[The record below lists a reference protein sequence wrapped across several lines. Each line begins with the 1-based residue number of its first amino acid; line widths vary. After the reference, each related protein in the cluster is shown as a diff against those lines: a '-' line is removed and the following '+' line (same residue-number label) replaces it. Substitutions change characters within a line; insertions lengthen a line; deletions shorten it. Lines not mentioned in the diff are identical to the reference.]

1 MRLVLCD
8 VDEDV
13 VRAWRQFCTDIDGVS
28 IQHGSILEVA
38 CDAVVSPANSFGFMD
53 GGVDAAYR
61 AFFGSQIQEQVQQR
75 IRERYAG
82 EMLVGLADIVETGHP
97 SIRFLVV
104 APTMRVPMVLRDS
117 VNAYLAMRAILLLVL
132 NGRLVGGAHDGDA
145 ISEHVQTIAVR
156 GLGTGIGRIGPHV
169 CAHQMRA
176 AIEDIVLKPH
186 NFPNSWAEASQRHQE
201 LYTTHIR
208 RLQQD

>member
-1 MRLVLCD
+1 MHVVLCD
-8 VDEDV
+8 IDDDV
-13 VRAWRQFCTDIDGVS
+13 VRAWRQFCADIDGVS
-28 IQHGSILEVA
+28 IQHGSILDVR

-61 AFFGSQIQEQVQQR
+61 TYFGPHVQQQVQQR

-82 EMLVGLADIVETGHP
+82 ELLVGLADIVDTGHP
-97 SIRFLVV
+97 GIRFLVV

-117 VNAYLAMRAILLLVL
+117 VNAYLAMRAVLLLVL
-132 NGRLVGGAHDGDA
+132 NGRFLGGAHDGDTIA
-145 ISEHVQTIAVR
+145 KHVQTIAVP

-176 AIEDIVLKPH
+176 AIEDVMLKSYK
-186 NFPNSWAEASQRHQE
+186 FPESWAEASERHQE
-201 LYTTHIR
+201 LYTSHIR